1 MTIAQLHATTIA
13 IYTLICI
20 VTIFALACVID
31 IKIQIKRMEKSGMIN
46 YQ

>member
-13 IYTLICI
+13 VYTQICI

-31 IKIQIKRMEKSGMIN
+31 IKIKIKRMKKSG
-46 YQ
+46 QLFR